1 MMNNY
6 RIAGCILAIT
16 GATLAHG
23 EPIKTELKQTGTGW
37 QLLRDGKP
45 YFIKGAGGNWSRPA
59 LAAAGGNSFRTWG
72 VGKNTTS
79 ELDEAQKNG
88 LSVSLGFWVGH
99 KKDGF
104 KADAPATVSRQLEQ
118 FKEAV
123 RAHKD
128 HPAVL
133 VWAIGNEMEI
143 GNDTP
148 ALWESIENMAK
159 AAHEI
164 DPNHPTMT
172 VVAELGGNKVANI
185 HKYCPSVD
193 IVGINSYAGGVSV
206 GPRYQKYGGTKPYI
220 ITEFGPPGQW
230 ETGKTKFGAVTELTS
245 TEKAKWYWNTY
256 EKSVLGMPGLCLGSY
271 AFTWG
276 FKVEATSTWYGM
288 FIPDGG
294 KLAAVDTMQE
304 LWTGKVPERPC
315 PVISKFGLLTPN
327 EVKAGEIVK
336 AAVEV
341 SDPNGDKLKYEW
353 TLHSEFHSYGVQGGN
368 AKAAPSY
375 PDAIVKSEEPEA
387 AFKMPEAKGVYR
399 IYCYVRNQHGGAAL
413 GSLPVCVTAGN

>member
-1 MMNNY
+1 MNNY

-79 ELDEAQKNG
+79 QLDEAQKNG

-104 KADAPATVSRQLEQ
+104 KADAPAAVSRQLEQ

-128 HPAVL
+128 HPAIL

-193 IVGINSYAGGVSV
+193 IVGINSYAGGSSV
-206 GPRYQKYGGTKPYI
+206 GQRYVKLGGTKPFI
-220 ITEFGPPGQW
+220 LTEFGPPGQW
-230 ETGKTKFGAVTELTS
+230 ETGKSKFGAVNELTS
-245 TEKAKWYWNTY
+245 TEKNKWYRNTY

-271 AFTWG
+271 AFT
-276 FKVEATSTWYGM
+276 
-288 FIPDGG
+288 
-294 KLAAVDTMQE
+294 
-304 LWTGKVPERPC
+304 
-315 PVISKFGLLTPN
+315 
-327 EVKAGEIVK
+327 
-336 AAVEV
+336 
-341 SDPNGDKLKYEW
+341 
-353 TLHSEFHSYGVQGGN
+353 
-368 AKAAPSY
+368 
-375 PDAIVKSEEPEA
+375 
-387 AFKMPEAKGVYR
+387 
-399 IYCYVRNQHGGAAL
+399 
-413 GSLPVCVTAGN
+413 